1 MKNNFMLDKNLLK
14 ENIEKRLNE
23 DVELSKVG
31 AASILIKEKGE
42 VAFEGRFGDFKNK
55 EGKLLAENTVFRLAS
70 MTKPVTAVAVM
81 IMVQRGLIDLDKDI
95 DFYIPEF
102 KNMLVGEYKDDG
114 SEIISTAP
122 AKRLPKVRE
131 LLCHT
136 SGIGSLGAAGY
147 YNKARASEY
156 EYSTLEGAVMFH
168 TNIPFAFE
176 PGTKESYSPNAA
188 FDVAAL
194 IVQKE
199 SGLPYDEFLKKE
211 IFDPCGMVDTSF
223 VPSNEQWDRMI
234 FMHDRVEDENGAR
247 SVIGKTEEGRV
258 CVFVDFPVT
267 HFAAGAGLA
276 STISDYSKFAE
287 MILNKGVTEKGER
300 ILSEKAIDEMTS
312 LQIHDEKVMSGNQR
326 WALGGRV
333 IMDETYGSLP
343 AGTYGWSGAYGTHF
357 WVDFKNQITAVYM
370 KNSLFEGGA
379 GARTANNFETDVYN
393 SIK

>member
-1 MKNNFMLDKNLLK
+1 MLDRSLLK
-14 ENIEKRLNE
+14 ETIESRLSE
-23 DVELSKVG
+23 DIKLCKVG
-31 AASILIKEKGE
+31 AAQILVKEKGE
-42 VAFEGRFGDFKNK
+42 VAYEAMFGDFKSK
-55 EGKLLAENTVFRLAS
+55 EGKALGYDTVFRLAS

-81 IMVQRGLIDLDKDI
+81 IMVERGLIDLDKDI

-114 SEIISTAP
+114 SEILSTTA

-147 YNKARASEY
+147 YNKSYASEY
-156 EYSTLEGAVMFH
+156 EYSTLEGAVLFH
-168 TNIPFAFE
+168 TKIPFAFE

-194 IVQKE
+194 IVQRV
-199 SGLPYDEFLKKE
+199 SGVPYDEFLKKE
-211 IFDPCGMVDTSF
+211 IFIPCGMTDTSF
-223 VPSNEQWDRMI
+223 APEDEQWDRMI
-234 FMHDRVEDENGAR
+234 FMHDRIEDEKGVR
-247 SVIGKTEEGRV
+247 SVVGKTEEGRV

-267 HFAAGAGLA
+267 HLAAGAGLA

-287 MILNKGVTEKGER
+287 MILNKGVTESGER
-300 ILSEKAIDEMTS
+300 ILSEKSVEEMTS
-312 LQIHDEKVMSGNQR
+312 LQIHDEKVQGGNQR

-370 KNSLFEGGA
+370 KNSLYDGGA
-379 GARTANNFETDVYN
+379 GATTANNFEKDVYS